1 MKKETFARIC
11 IRLDRRIHPYGSE
24 PSGVEDSIRWATK
37 LIRYASLLPKAKDE
51 KALEK
56 ILYKM
61 ETLSGDPWD
70 YVDGKILGPF
80 DLSQC
85 LRSSESVEDLDQ

>member
-1 MKKETFARIC
+1 MC
-11 IRLDRRIHPYGSE
+11 SSDL
-24 PSGVEDSIRWATK
+24 
-37 LIRYASLLPKAKDE
+37 KDE

-56 ILYKM
+56 ILFKM

-80 DLSQC
+80 DLG
-85 LRSSESVEDLDQ
+85 DL